1 MKLVLTEKDRSEF
14 KGEIIGCL
22 ENLLKSLNPEI
33 PALNAQK
40 NANVSGKDQN
50 ASFIL
55 GKYYDLFAWEI
66 EKYMLE
72 RGLSDEKIQNY
83 WLEGMQDEL
92 TEFLMVDFNTY
103 LLNVEYYK
111 NHNNPGIT
119 PEMLRKVSNEIKE
132 VIRNWV
138 VIEP

>member
-72 RGLSDEKIQNY
+72 RGLSDEKTQNY